1 MELELAFGMAQ
12 FHTNQSKLIRN
23 TLLDVLPDIAVM
35 DVARKC
41 GGLQLVRSHW
51 LFHSEKLIR
60 C

>member
-12 FHTNQSKLIRN
+12 FHTNQSKFIRN

-41 GGLQLVRSHW
+41 GGLQLVRSH
-51 LFHSEKLIR
+51 SEKLIR